1 MSRLARAAL
10 WASSASGVFLAF
22 AWPFVVSADPE
33 SAAFHAAAVATVIVF
48 FASLAATLAARR

>member
-1 MSRLARAAL
+1 LAL

-22 AWPFVVSADPE
+22 AWPFAVSADPG